1 MTGALGPSRWLALNS
16 GVLWRGDRPEWAE
29 GLRLRERRGSLPLLL
44 QHVGLVQMLVPVLLS
59 RQPGGQKFLELDP
72 ESPGLGW
79 RGPHV
84 FSFRAPAGYGDVVQG
99 SGSRT
104 Q

>member
-59 RQPGGQKFLELDP
+59 RQPGGQKFLELDRSDLFSCSRW
-72 ESPGLGW
+72 SPLGRAVLLHRIPIAAW
-79 RGPHV
+79 RCLQ
-84 FSFRAPAGYGDVVQG
+84 S
-99 SGSRT
+99 
-104 Q
+104 